1 MLREKFWL
9 HLRGEP
15 VQTFDSWVVTAKET
29 ASECKFPVDFYEKA
43 VRDKLTFFC
52 MEDSYKLKLFD
63 KEAACSLENTVK
75 ILSLREATKRELQE
89 SKTAEIESVT

>member
-1 MLREKFWL
+1 M
-9 HLRGEP
+9 
-15 VQTFDSWVVTAKET
+15 
-29 ASECKFPVDFYEKA
+29 
-43 VRDKLTFFC
+43 RDKLTFFC